1 MVLVDSRG
9 KKLDKNTRLLRS
21 FRFQALAS
29 ILPVLI
35 AAALLTA
42 CSFDYGDRTAA
53 ERDLP
58 DIIMENVEYVRV
70 RSSDIQARFL
80 AERAE
85 RFEERGLMELRNFS
99 FEQFGNQG
107 EVDAFG
113 RAGSASVEL
122 DSMDIF
128 MADGVRLEVESEEI
142 AIETVQLEWRDR
154 PRTLL
159 GGTNE
164 EVHITRE
171 DGTSFAGVGF
181 RADARQRT
189 WEFSGVVMGTYVHE
203 DDEEDEDEDEAPGDM
218 DLAAYADDTIA
229 IPEPEG
235 GTI

>member
-1 MVLVDSRG
+1 MAVLFAA
-9 KKLDKNTRLLRS
+9 TLLMS
-21 FRFQALAS
+21 
-29 ILPVLI
+29 
-35 AAALLTA
+35 
-42 CSFDYGDRTAA
+42 CSFDYGDRTVA
-53 ERDLP
+53 ERDMP

-70 RSSDIQARFL
+70 RSWDIQARFL

-128 MADGVRLEVESEEI
+128 MADWVRLEVESEEI

-154 PRTLL
+154 PRILL
-159 GGTNE
+159 GASNE

-189 WEFSGVVMGTYVHE
+189 WEFAGAVMGTYVHE
-203 DDEEDEDEDEAPGDM
+203 DDEEEEDM
-218 DLAAYADDTIA
+218 DDVDFEATAYADGTMA
-229 IPEPEG
+229 IPEG
-235 GTI
+235 GAIE